1 MKISA
6 LVNQWIESTKASDL
20 WNEEFNLFSQ
30 YLFSKIKELP
40 QLNEGN
46 D

>member
-6 LVNQWIESTKASDL
+6 LVNQWIESIKASDL
-20 WNEEFNLFSQ
+20 CNKELNLFSQ

-40 QLNEGN
+40 QLNEGKS
-46 D
+46 